1 MQDRAEMILVK
12 GIKELNLELD
22 NHVINQLLNYL
33 KLLLKWNKVF
43 SLTAITEIQRMV
55 THHLLDGLTV
65 INYIKPYKNIIDVG
79 SGMGVPGVIIAIC
92 CPEIQVSAIDINHKK
107 TTFLK
112 QLAIEL
118 KLNNLYIVN
127 LPVEKFTP
135 EIKFDLAISRAFAD
149 SILFMDL
156 IRHLFENHVT
166 AISMKS
172 QSVTNEVARIEKLK
186 NISYEL
192 IPVKIPYVEDKRYL
206 LKIEE
211 EL

>member
-118 KLNNLYIVN
+118 KLNNLYVVN